1 MTQRVLFLVNGLGL
15 GNSTRC
21 HAIIQ
26 RLAEHGAEIRVVTSG
41 NGGWYFADKPEIGP
55 LTEVPALQYGKRDGH
70 ISIAATLSAVGAMV
84 RAVKAA
90 DRVVAGVLDRFC
102 PHAVVTDSTYAVR
115 AVKASGVPLVALN
128 NADMVVRGMAQYR
141 DWPLSV
147 LPQFACIESIDFLFH
162 RLVPDLVVSPRLD
175 PTDHAAWGSS
185 RRVGPIV
192 RAHCRPCPQKEGP
205 PRRVV
210 IMLSGS
216 AFGSQ
221 VSLARLHP
229 GMVIDV
235 IGREAPAEGGQ
246 VPNNV
251 TFHGKIR
258 DSAALLAEADLV
270 IVNGGFSA
278 VSEALCLRKPMVVIP
293 VPRHAE
299 QWINGRTIAALG
311 VGMSASEEALEEAME
326 QAVRRIDVFRDA
338 YRVLPDCED
347 GASQAAELILR
358 LIRTRT

>member
-1 MTQRVLFLVNGLGL
+1 MTQRILFLVNGLGL

-26 RLAEHGAEIRVVTSG
+26 RLAGNGAEVRVVTSG

-55 LTEVPALQYGKRDGH
+55 LTEIPALQYGKKDGH
-70 ISIAATLSAVGAMV
+70 ISIAATLSAAGAMV

-90 DRVVAGVLDRFC
+90 DRVVAGVLDEFR

-128 NADMVVRGMAQYR
+128 NADMVVRGMAHYR

-147 LPQFACIESIDFLFH
+147 LPQFACVETLDFLFH
-162 RLVPDLVVSPRLD
+162 RLVPDLVISPRLD
-175 PTDHAAWGSS
+175 PADLAEWGPC

-192 RAHCRPCPQKEGP
+192 RSHCRPCAQNDRP

-210 IMLSGS
+210 VMLSGS

-221 VSLARLHP
+221 VDLVHLHP
-229 GMVIDV
+229 GVVIDV
-235 IGREAPAEGGQ
+235 IGRSAPTAGA
-246 VPNNV
+246 PMPDNI

-278 VSEALCLRKPMVVIP
+278 VSEALSLRKPMVVIP
-293 VPRHAE
+293 VPHHAE
-299 QWINGRTIAALG
+299 QWINGRTITALG
-311 VGMSASEEALEEAME
+311 VGMSAPESALEKAME
-326 QAVRRIDVFRDA
+326 HAMRRIDAFRDA
-338 YRVLPDCED
+338 YRVLPECED
-347 GASQAAELILR
+347 GASQAAALISN
-358 LIRTRT
+358 LIRSRV